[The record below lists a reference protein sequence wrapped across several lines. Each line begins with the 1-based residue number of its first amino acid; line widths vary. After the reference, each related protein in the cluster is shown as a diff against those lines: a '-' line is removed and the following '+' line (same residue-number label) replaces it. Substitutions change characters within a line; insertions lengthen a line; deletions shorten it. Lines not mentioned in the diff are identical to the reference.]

1 MSGLASGRFFT
12 VLVSWIRKLSIGR
25 ILASIWF
32 SYRKIWFGILGFS
45 IFLGVMTV
53 FSLEENG
60 YARGVD
66 AWDGAEWI
74 SNGGD
79 DAGPV
84 SYYRYSL
91 VLQTTPDS
99 SFLKVSATGSFT
111 VYVNGKEVIKQNA
124 PSTRPVVIGMPTD
137 ALKSGKNVI
146 AIRVEKKTTTGRPEL
161 LFSMSVDDVYTG
173 TTNYISNESWLV
185 SSVPGNSTS
194 LKFQWFEELFDDGL
208 WHAAIKSSSNV
219 VPAMPDN
226 LPAELASGKAL
237 IDFTPIWHAYP
248 EITQAHLKTSL
259 PFKRNK
265 LLNAWLMLKCNGEYR
280 VAVNGV
286 GVGNYYSENS
296 TIRLINIFQYLT
308 SSHVNY
314 IDVSA
319 ECGFGE
325 GINLKA
331 FLELDDHQIV
341 SIPSREWRLYPY
353 DDIKLDSNA
362 VLEDPYIVVTQT
374 SPEVDR
380 IRKLTGGLA
389 TLEVIDEN
397 HSVLFGLKFIKWA
410 FFWAFLF
417 SAFNALLLIKMG
429 TDRPFIHEVNTVF
442 VILTLVGGLCMYWL
456 LDERIDFHR
465 FYNLLNVSFFALLCI
480 ILELLLVYGRGGFQ
494 HFFSSKNTPLAD
506 AEVNNAG

>member
-1 MSGLASGRFFT
+1 MSGLAYGRFFT
-12 VLVSWIRKLSIGR
+12 VLVSWFRGLSMRRNLI
-25 ILASIWF
+25 AIWF
-32 SYRKIWFGILGFS
+32 SYRKIFFGILGFS

-53 FSLEENG
+53 YSLEENG
-60 YARGVD
+60 YAREID
-66 AWDGAEWI
+66 AWNAAEWI
-74 SNGGD
+74 SNGSE

-91 VLQTTPDS
+91 VLQMRPDS

-124 PSTRPVVIGMPTD
+124 PSTRPVVIGMPTN
-137 ALKSGKNVI
+137 ALMSGENVI

-161 LFSMSVDDVYTG
+161 LFAMSIDDVYTG
-173 TTNYISNESWLV
+173 TTNHISNESWLV

-194 LKFQWFEELFDDGL
+194 LKFQWFEKLFDDSL
-208 WHAAIKSSSNV
+208 WHTAVKSVSKVIPS
-219 VPAMPDN
+219 MPDN
-226 LPAELASGKAL
+226 LPSELTSGKAL

-248 EITQAHLKTSL
+248 EITQAHLRTSL
-259 PFKRNK
+259 PFKRSR

-280 VAVNGV
+280 IAVNNV

-331 FLELDDHQIV
+331 FLELDDHRIV
-341 SIPSREWRLYPY
+341 SVPSREWRLYPY
-353 DDIKLDSNA
+353 DNITLNSNA
-362 VLEDPYIVVTQT
+362 MLEDPYIVVTQI

-380 IRKLTGGLA
+380 LRMLTGGL
-389 TLEVIDEN
+389 TSLEVIDET
-397 HSVLFGLKFIKWA
+397 HSILFGLKLIKWA

-417 SAFNALLLIKMG
+417 SAFNALLLMQVG
-429 TDRPFIHEVNTVF
+429 ADRSFIHEVNAVF
-442 VILTLVGGLCMYWL
+442 VILMLIGGLCMYWL
-456 LDERIDFHR
+456 LDERLDFHR
-465 FYNLLNVSFFALLCI
+465 FYNLLNVSGFALLCI

-494 HFFSSKNTPLAD
+494 SLLTSKRTSLAD
-506 AEVNNAG
+506 AEVKNAG

>member
-161 LFSMSVDDVYTG
+161 LFSMSIDDVYTG

-208 WHAAIKSSSNV
+208 WHAAIKS
-219 VPAMPDN
+219 
-226 LPAELASGKAL
+226 
-237 IDFTPIWHAYP
+237 
-248 EITQAHLKTSL
+248 
-259 PFKRNK
+259 
-265 LLNAWLMLKCNGEYR
+265 
-280 VAVNGV
+280 
-286 GVGNYYSENS
+286 
-296 TIRLINIFQYLT
+296 
-308 SSHVNY
+308 
-314 IDVSA
+314 
-319 ECGFGE
+319 
-325 GINLKA
+325 
-331 FLELDDHQIV
+331 
-341 SIPSREWRLYPY
+341 
-353 DDIKLDSNA
+353 
-362 VLEDPYIVVTQT
+362 
-374 SPEVDR
+374 
-380 IRKLTGGLA
+380 
-389 TLEVIDEN
+389 
-397 HSVLFGLKFIKWA
+397 
-410 FFWAFLF
+410 
-417 SAFNALLLIKMG
+417 
-429 TDRPFIHEVNTVF
+429 
-442 VILTLVGGLCMYWL
+442 
-456 LDERIDFHR
+456 
-465 FYNLLNVSFFALLCI
+465 
-480 ILELLLVYGRGGFQ
+480 
-494 HFFSSKNTPLAD
+494 
-506 AEVNNAG
+506 